1 MTKKHFEAL
10 ARITASISNDS
21 TRAMV
26 AVDQADYFASINP
39 NFDRTRYLTACN
51 VVR

>member
-1 MTKKHFEAL
+1 MA
-10 ARITASISNDS
+10 AITALISNDS

-26 AVDQADYFASINP
+26 AVEQANYFASINP
-39 NFDRTRYLTACN
+39 RFDRSRYLTACN